1 MTKIHSP
8 NRPQEFP
15 SATTTPKNQK
25 LIFNTSIFNVSTQRC
40 PEMQLHRQLLES
52 HGVTRE
58 KNRNSAWC
66 ALGKPQHVDKKEEF
80 QFLHNIIKHR
90 EMKLCF
96 SIHIRILHKD
106 FQLFPTSSEGQKTP
120 NLALCG
126 AQLFPEQAGRIK
138 SNSSHRERFQ
148 LLAFF

>member
-15 SATTTPKNQK
+15 SATTTPKNQQ

-58 KNRNSAWC
+58 KNRNSACC

-96 SIHIRILHKD
+96 SIHIRI
-106 FQLFPTSSEGQKTP
+106 FSFSP
-120 NLALCG
+120 
-126 AQLFPEQAGRIK
+126 QAVRGRRLQILR
-138 SNSSHRERFQ
+138 SVVLS
-148 LLAFF
+148 FF